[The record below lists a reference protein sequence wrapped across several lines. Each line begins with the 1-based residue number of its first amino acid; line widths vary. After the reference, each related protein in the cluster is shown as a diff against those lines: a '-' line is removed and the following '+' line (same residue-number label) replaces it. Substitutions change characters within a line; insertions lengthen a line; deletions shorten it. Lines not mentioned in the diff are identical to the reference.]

1 MDYRNTHKH
10 SFGGIKRHS
19 IHKRRAN
26 NLSITDQTQ
35 AEWIKKQLKTKVTH
49 CNFMKACRNFNLP
62 ESVSICPYLAP
73 YWFLSL
79 APWRHIWGFHLQKW
93 ILINEKENDEK
104 KKKSIIFQD
113 HQVWKC
119 WADKE
124 KNKSQGGVSI
134 AAPLQTIALK
144 TAIREKVYSLNHSS

>member
-1 MDYRNTHKH
+1 MDYRNSHKH

-49 CNFMKACRNFNLP
+49 CSFMKACRNFNLP

-124 KNKSQGGVSI
+124 KQITRRCQYCRTITDNRSKNSYQRKSLLTKS
-134 AAPLQTIALK
+134 
-144 TAIREKVYSLNHSS
+144 